1 LIALPIKEKVIMQR
15 WILLCLLSMLTVPA
29 LAAVKGE
36 EINYR
41 ANGTVLKG
49 YIAWDDAAT
58 TKRPGVLVVHE
69 WWGHNEYAR
78 ERARMLAALG
88 YTALAVD
95 MYGDGQQAHH
105 PSDAGKFSGEVRKNL
120 DLARKRFDAAVQALK
135 KHPTVN
141 GKEIAAIGYCF
152 GGAIVLEMARLGEP
166 LKGVVSFHGSLNTD
180 QPAQPGK
187 VKAKVLVL
195 NGADDPFIPPAQVD
209 AFKKEMDAAK
219 VDYRFIDYPGAK
231 HAFTSK
237 GADALA
243 KQHNLP
249 ALAYNA
255 EADQKSWAEMQ
266 AFFKK
271 LFAAKK

>member
-1 LIALPIKEKVIMQR
+1 MQR
-15 WILLCLLSMLTVPA
+15 WIVLCLLSMLTVPA

-36 EINYR
+36 EIRYR
-41 ANGTVLKG
+41 DNGTVLKG

-95 MYGDGQQAHH
+95 MYGDGHQAHH
-105 PSDAGKFSGEVRKNL
+105 PSEAGKFSSEVRKNL
-120 DLARKRFDAAVQALK
+120 DLARKRFNAAMQALK
-135 KHPTVN
+135 KHPTVSD
-141 GKEIAAIGYCF
+141 KEIAAIGYCF

-219 VDYRFIDYPGAK
+219 VDYRFINYPGAR

-243 KQHNLP
+243 REHNLP